1 MTTALQLVTSSL
13 RKLGAVAAG
22 EAPDADEQAD
32 ALAALNQIVESW
44 NLQGLALYR
53 RENVAYSLV
62 PSQQVYTIGS
72 GANFNGARPI
82 TINGAFVTRG
92 GIDYP
97 VEVLTQRSGT
107 RFCRSRFPRNCRAPS
122 ITSRRFQTERC
133 DSGLFRLR
141 R

>member
-22 EAPDADEQAD
+22 EAPDADEQSD
-32 ALAALNQIVESW
+32 ALAALNQIIESW

-82 TINGAFVTRG
+82 TLNGAFVTRG

-97 VEVLTQRSGT
+97 LSRSHKRSGT
-107 RFCRSRFPRNCRAPS
+107 RFCRNRRSPNCPRPS